1 MNKVYQD
8 LPASPVV
15 KTACFHSRIVALI
28 PGQRTEVSYTVKC
41 GLSKQTLKKKKKKG
55 YIRYGSWSSQAHSA
69 SQ

>member
-41 GLSKQTLKKKKKKG
+41 GLSKQTLKKKKKDT
-55 YIRYGSWSSQAHSA
+55 
-69 SQ
+69 